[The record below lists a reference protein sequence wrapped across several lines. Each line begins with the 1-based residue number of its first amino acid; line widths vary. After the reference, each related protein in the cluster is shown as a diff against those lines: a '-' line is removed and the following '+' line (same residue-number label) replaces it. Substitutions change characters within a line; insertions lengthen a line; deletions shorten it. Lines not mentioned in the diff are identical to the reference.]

1 MGPCHGRVALV
12 TGSSRGLGRV
22 IARTLSEAGAD
33 LIINYRQAGG
43 RSEAQARALA
53 KELVERGSRA
63 VAIQADIGQKEA
75 VAAMFQQIGAEF
87 GRLDILVLNAARA
100 PFKKVG
106 ELLKRDLLELIE
118 TNYLGNVYC
127 MQQALPLMQGR
138 PGHVVFVSSLGSRFA
153 LPSYP
158 LGSMKAAMESLVKQW
173 ATELGD
179 RQITVNG
186 VTVGLLKTDSLIV
199 LRQYWPG
206 VARLPAS
213 AFVELEDVAR
223 VILFLCTDAARSIR
237 GQNLVVDNGLSNE
250 LLHAAPGSGTS
261 RSRAAGP
268 TASPGSRVASFA
280 AGCGPRPRTEC
291 VRRSRV

>member
-1 MGPCHGRVALV
+1 MEPCRGRVALV

-22 IARTLSEAGAD
+22 IAEKLSEAGAD
-33 LIINYRQAGG
+33 LVLNYRKTGG

-63 VAIQADIGQKEA
+63 VAIQADISQKDA
-75 VAAMFQQIGAEF
+75 VAAMFQEIAAQYGQ
-87 GRLDILVLNAARA
+87 LDILVLNAARA
-100 PFKKVG
+100 PFKRVD

-118 TNYLGNVYC
+118 TNYLGNIYC

-138 PGHVVFVSSLGSRFA
+138 PGHVVFISSLGSRFV

-173 ATELGD
+173 ASELQD
-179 RQITVNG
+179 RQINVNG
-186 VTVGLLKTDSLIV
+186 VTAGLLKTDSLMV

-213 AFVELEDVAR
+213 AFVELEDVAEVVR
-223 VILFLCTDAARSIR
+223 FLCTDAARGIR
-237 GQNLVVDNGLSNE
+237 GQHIVVDNGLCNDI
-250 LLHAAPGSGTS
+250 LHAAP
-261 RSRAAGP
+261 AG
-268 TASPGSRVASFA
+268 
-280 AGCGPRPRTEC
+280 
-291 VRRSRV
+291 

>member
-1 MGPCHGRVALV
+1 MGSCRGRVALV

-22 IARTLSEAGAD
+22 IARKLSEAGAD

-53 KELVERGSRA
+53 KELVGGSRA
-63 VAIQADIGQKEA
+63 VAIQADIGQKDA

-100 PFKKVG
+100 PFKKAG
-106 ELLKRDLLELIE
+106 ELLKRDLLELVE

-138 PGHVVFVSSLGSRFA
+138 PGHVVFISSLGSRFA
-153 LPSYP
+153 LPNYP

-173 ATELGD
+173 ATELAD

-206 VARLPAS
+206 VERLPAS
-213 AFVELEDVAR
+213 AFVELEDVAG
-223 VILFLCTDAARSIR
+223 VVLFLCTDVARSIR

-250 LLHAAPGSGTS
+250 LLHAAPGS
-261 RSRAAGP
+261 
-268 TASPGSRVASFA
+268 
-280 AGCGPRPRTEC
+280 
-291 VRRSRV
+291 